1 MKAQN
6 NSRQVLVLSVVEVLD
21 NEKDEEKKNKS
32 ENRGNAGIVVEM
44 PTGEKW
50 VADFHIL
57 IWKLHNRLE
66 RLCSAEPSPLN
77 HPEVKKKTT
86 FI

>member
-57 IWKLHNRLE
+57 NESSTTGWRG
-66 RLCSAEPSPLN
+66 SAVQNIPL
-77 HPEVKKKTT
+77 
-86 FI
+86 